1 MYKYK
6 QKHPSFEK
14 RKHECDKIRE
24 KFPDRIPVICE
35 RSTTSKLPEL
45 DKEKFLVPNDLCAY
59 QFNFIIRKRISLPE
73 NDSLYFFVNGKYLLK
88 ADTEIAQVYEERK
101 DSDGFL
107 YITYTEETT
116 LG

>member
-6 QKHPSFEK
+6 TKHPSFEK
-14 RKHECDKIRE
+14 RKHECDRIRARYE
-24 KFPDRIPVICE
+24 DRIPVICE
-35 RSTTSKLPEL
+35 KSPTSKLPDL
-45 DKEKFLVPNDLCAY
+45 DKDKFLVPNDLCAY
-59 QFNFIIRKRISLPE
+59 QFNFIIRKRINLPE

-88 ADTEIAQVYEERK
+88 ADTLMAKVYEERK
-101 DSDGFL
+101 DADGFL